1 MLVILTLLLALCV
14 KALRAGHPAREPNP
28 AATPIASS
36 LFLLLLG
43 ARSGGDRHGEPVCPE
58 PPPPFWPGRSTG
70 WPSCGSLR
78 RRRRRRSGDG
88 RHGRDGRGSDGSVR
102 SRADRRAGL
111 QSACRPAPQKSPASP
126 NGCWL

>member
-14 KALRAGHPAREPNP
+14 KAPRAGHPAREPNP

-36 LFLLLLG
+36 LFLLWLG

-58 PPPPFWPGRSTG
+58 PPPPFWPRRSTD
-70 WPSCGSLR
+70 WPWYGRLR
-78 RRRRRRSGDG
+78 HRRRSHSAGG
-88 RHGRDGRGSDGSVR
+88 RHGRDGRGFDGSVR
-102 SRADRRAGL
+102 SPNGRREGP

-126 NGCWL
+126 NG